1 MTRGVSGDKAGAHTR
16 VESRE
21 SQARRTAGPQALAA
35 VRLVGGQAEGAEV
48 VVGGG
53 GGRLGES
60 SKHRLCAECA
70 ATQQTRRRTLA
81 QRSPSE
87 FGSVSASCSLAGSL
101 SLASA
106 TSWNCVVSEE

>member
-53 GGRLGES
+53 GGGGWERAASTASVLNVQLRSRPDGGHWPS
-60 SKHRLCAECA
+60 GHRLSSG
-70 ATQQTRRRTLA
+70 QFLRPV
-81 QRSPSE
+81 PSRE
-87 FGSVSASCSLAGSL
+87 VFRWRPRQAG
-101 SLASA
+101 
-106 TSWNCVVSEE
+106 TVW